1 VVWQGRRG
9 DPPPYA
15 DCLSLVLHPGAHQMA
30 EAAADEE
37 AVGAIFAVAGVDLRA
52 LQ

>member
-1 VVWQGRRG
+1 MGQGRRG
-9 DPPPYA
+9 DPSSYA
-15 DCLSLVLHPGAHQMA
+15 DCLLLVLNPGAHQMA

>member
-1 VVWQGRRG
+1 
-9 DPPPYA
+9 
-15 DCLSLVLHPGAHQMA
+15 MA
-30 EAAADEE
+30 EAAANEE